1 MTTLIRP
8 PASLHGVRDVQSSP
22 RPVTGAPRQRR
33 SRARSTIIVASD
45 GSSGSDGAI
54 RMALAKFDPTDTA
67 LEVVTV
73 VASSHGEGAVAMM
86 LPSPEQNG
94 VPALGALTTVIVP
107 NAKSPLPHWSAVV
120 TRICV
125 VLPGAQ
131 SAGSTGGIVNCVPSS
146 KRAVGLDGMEKATG
160 SAIFDFLRISVSLFC
175 GRR

>member
-33 SRARSTIIVASD
+33 FRARSTIIVASD

-86 LPSPEQNG
+86 LCARA
-94 VPALGALTTVIVP
+94 PATAKTVQAQQRARRTAGMQAASGKRDASIVA
-107 NAKSPLPHWSAVV
+107 NSREA
-120 TRICV
+120 R
-125 VLPGAQ
+125 
-131 SAGSTGGIVNCVPSS
+131 
-146 KRAVGLDGMEKATG
+146 
-160 SAIFDFLRISVSLFC
+160 
-175 GRR
+175 